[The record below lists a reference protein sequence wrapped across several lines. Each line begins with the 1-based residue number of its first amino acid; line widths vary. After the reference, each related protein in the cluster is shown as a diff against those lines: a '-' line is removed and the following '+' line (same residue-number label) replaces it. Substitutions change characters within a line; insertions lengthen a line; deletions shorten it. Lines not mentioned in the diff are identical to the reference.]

1 MTQKYSQD
9 EVDQRARDLIADKL
23 NHLIESFDGSDKA
36 AKEILRGL
44 VASQEMGMDTRRFT
58 AALAKKRGI
67 LNAA

>member
-1 MTQKYSQD
+1 MT
-9 EVDQRARDLIADKL
+9 
-23 NHLIESFDGSDKA
+23 LIETFDGSDKA

-44 VASQEMGMDTRRFT
+44 VAAQEMGMDIRRFT

>member
-1 MTQKYSQD
+1 MTRKYSQD
-9 EVDQRARDLIADKL
+9 EVDQRARDLIAEKL
-23 NHLIESFDGSDKA
+23 NRLIETFDGSDKA

-44 VASQEMGMDTRRFT
+44 VAAQEMGMDIRRFT